1 MTRNQII
8 IAGAGPVGTFVA
20 FCLAEQG
27 IDVLV
32 LESAEHCETDM
43 RASTFHPPTLSYL
56 DQLGLAKPLIA
67 QGLKAPIFQYRIRS
81 SEEVLE
87 FNLGELSDRLEF
99 PFRLQCEQYKFARML
114 AEKLEE
120 HPHAE
125 ILFNHKVLEVSQ
137 NNVGTSVEV
146 NTPDGIRTY
155 KGSYL
160 IGADGANSIVRRQ
173 LGIDFSGF
181 TYKEKF
187 LTLSTKESVEN
198 YFNDLA
204 YVNYVSDPKDW
215 FVLLKAPS
223 AWRILVPIE
232 NNMKDADIVS
242 NKNIHSVFQRVLGES
257 KKVETIHRTIYR
269 VHQRVVDKMTH
280 QRILL
285 IGDSAHLNNPL
296 GGLGM
301 NSGLH
306 DAWNLSQKLGLII
319 NHKHSKDLLGQ
330 FDRQRRA
337 VMNDF
342 IQRQTIK
349 NKKMIEESG
358 ETNFQS
364 QWDEMRI
371 IQADK
376 TKRKEYMLEQSMT
389 NSLQREKDIE

>member
-1 MTRNQII
+1 MRGQII

-56 DQLGLAKPLIA
+56 GQLGLAKSLID
-67 QGLKAPIFQYRIRS
+67 QGLKAPVFQYRIRS
-81 SEEVLE
+81 SKEVLD
-87 FNLGELSDRLEF
+87 FNLGELSDTLEF

-114 AEKLEE
+114 AKRLEE

-125 ILFNHKVLEVSQ
+125 ILFNHEVLAVSQ
-137 NNVGTSVEV
+137 DDAGASVEV
-146 NTPDGIRTY
+146 NTPDGTRTY
-155 KGSYL
+155 KGMYL

-187 LTLSTKESVEN
+187 LTLSTEEKVEN
-198 YFNDLA
+198 YFNDLS
-204 YVNYVSDPKDW
+204 YVNYISDPKDW

-232 NNMKDADIVS
+232 NDIKDSDIVS
-242 NKNIHSVFQRVLGES
+242 NKNINKIFQRVLGQS

-269 VHQRVVDKMTH
+269 VHQRVVDKMMH

-285 IGDSAHLNNPL
+285 IGDAAHLNNPL

-319 NHKHSKDLLGQ
+319 NHGHNKDLLGQ

-342 IQRQTIK
+342 IQRQTIR

-358 ETNFQS
+358 ETNFES
-364 QWDEMRI
+364 QWDEMRVI
-371 IQADK
+371 HANK
-376 TKRKEYMLEQSMT
+376 AKRRAYMLEQSMT
-389 NSLQREKDIE
+389 NSIERERDIA

>member
-187 LTLSTKESVEN
+187 
-198 YFNDLA
+198 F
-204 YVNYVSDPKDW
+204 DP
-215 FVLLKAPS
+215 
-223 AWRILVPIE
+223 
-232 NNMKDADIVS
+232 
-242 NKNIHSVFQRVLGES
+242 
-257 KKVETIHRTIYR
+257 
-269 VHQRVVDKMTH
+269 
-280 QRILL
+280 
-285 IGDSAHLNNPL
+285 
-296 GGLGM
+296 
-301 NSGLH
+301 
-306 DAWNLSQKLGLII
+306 
-319 NHKHSKDLLGQ
+319 
-330 FDRQRRA
+330 
-337 VMNDF
+337 
-342 IQRQTIK
+342 
-349 NKKMIEESG
+349 
-358 ETNFQS
+358 
-364 QWDEMRI
+364 
-371 IQADK
+371 
-376 TKRKEYMLEQSMT
+376 
-389 NSLQREKDIE
+389 